1 MGLTQSKPPP
11 PSIGHRRQRSS
22 NRSNHYSYDLFSTN
36 NNGRRG
42 GTLLSS
48 SSRSNSQSQ
57 LPNVVPTLP
66 TFFSFQQG
74 SERAQNARP
83 YLAEST
89 PLLGRFRAMPPRPV
103 DGSLSG
109 ANGGRRV
116 SASSSLAGKGPQHPA
131 SANSV
136 TSGLAEPGWRRS
148 VHVGYGYGAL
158 VAAVAEEEQW
168 NDGLSESSEDVSG
181 EEAVVVREVSSR
193 GCCCAGDGRWGR
205 RMGKRLRRFWRRL
218 VYTWVEPKASVVRRV
233 VDTWW
238 SRWGALV
245 VLPALLVSYVLIMGS
260 GIFRNTY
267 WSDRLLHGVQ
277 YHSRS
282 IPS

>member
-11 PSIGHRRQRSS
+11 LSLGHRRQRSS
-22 NRSNHYSYDLFSTN
+22 NRSNHYSCDPFSSN
-36 NNGRRG
+36 NNARRG

-48 SSRSNSQSQ
+48 SRSNSQGQ
-57 LPNVVPTLP
+57 LPNAAPTLP

-74 SERAQNARP
+74 SERAQNARA

-103 DGSLSG
+103 GRSPSG

-116 SASSSLAGKGPQHPA
+116 SASSSSAGKGPQYHA
-131 SANSV
+131 SV
-136 TSGLAEPGWRRS
+136 GLLTSGLGEPGWRGS
-148 VHVGYGYGAL
+148 VHIGYGYGAL
-158 VAAVAEEEQW
+158 AAAVAEEEQW
-168 NDGLSESSEDVSG
+168 DGGLSEGSENVSG
-181 EEAVVVREVSSR
+181 EEEEVREVSSR

-205 RMGKRLRRFWRRL
+205 KMGKLLRRFWRRL
-218 VYTWVEPKASVVRRV
+218 LYTWVEPKASVVRRV
-233 VDTWW
+233 VDAWW

-260 GIFRNTY
+260 GYSEILTGLTGCCMVCNT
-267 WSDRLLHGVQ
+267 
-277 YHSRS
+277 
-282 IPS
+282 IPAVSPPR